1 MDNPF
6 FPHLLVEERDGVRV
20 VTLNRPENF
29 NAVDMELHGALAGI
43 WRHLAGDPTA
53 RAVVLTGSGSAFS
66 AGGDMAMLQRLRD
79 DIAERRSMI
88 DEARQIVREMLA
100 FPLPVV
106 AAVNG
111 PAVGLGCSLA
121 LLCDIVYI
129 SNSAYLADPHV
140 AVGLTAGD
148 GGAATW
154 PLLTSI
160 LRAKEYLFTGE
171 RIPAATALALGL
183 ANKCVDPEQL
193 MTEAL
198 ALGERLAALPPQA
211 VQTTK
216 RALNIHLQRA
226 AEGVLEYALAAEH
239 DSFNTPE
246 HRAIVDGF
254 LARN

>member
-6 FPHLLVEERDGVRV
+6 FPHLLVEDRDGVKV
-20 VTLNRPENF
+20 VVLNRPENF
-29 NAVDMELHGALAGI
+29 NAVDTELHGALAGI
-43 WRHLAGDPTA
+43 WRHLAGDQTA
-53 RAVVLTGSGSAFS
+53 RAVVLTGAGSAFS
-66 AGGDMAMLQRLRD
+66 AGGDMPMLQRLRED
-79 DIAERRSMI
+79 VAQRRIMI
-88 DEARQIVREMLA
+88 EEARQIIREMLE

-129 SNSAYLADPHV
+129 SHTAYLADPHV

-171 RIPAATALALGL
+171 RIPAATAVTLGL
-183 ANKCVDPEQL
+183 ANRCIDADQL
-193 MTEAL
+193 MPEAL

-211 VQTTK
+211 VRTTK
-216 RALNIHLQRA
+216 RALNIHLLRA

-239 DSFNTPE
+239 DSFSTPE

-254 LARN
+254 LTRR

>member
-6 FPHLLVEERDGVRV
+6 FPHLLVEARDGLRV

-53 RAVVLTGSGSAFS
+53 RAVILTGSGSAFS

-79 DIAERRSMI
+79 DIAQRRIMI

-100 FPLPVV
+100 FPLPLV

-154 PLLTSI
+154 PLLTSN
-160 LRAKEYLFTGE
+160 LRAKDY
-171 RIPAATALALGL
+171 
-183 ANKCVDPEQL
+183 
-193 MTEAL
+193 
-198 ALGERLAALPPQA
+198 
-211 VQTTK
+211 
-216 RALNIHLQRA
+216 
-226 AEGVLEYALAAEH
+226 
-239 DSFNTPE
+239 
-246 HRAIVDGF
+246 
-254 LARN
+254 